1 MRPKAMAAIDV
12 RGSSHL
18 ELSDLAHGQDNGQ
31 PVYKANHGWARDE
44 AHKLCQTQQGCQRL
58 KAGGE
63 GGLQHP
69 MMVCQG
75 GLGDGGGGRPEL
87 TWNTLMTHTM

>member
-1 MRPKAMAAIDV
+1 M

-58 KAGGE
+58 KAGRRRGVATSND
-63 GGLQHP
+63 GVSKVVLV
-69 MMVCQG
+69 MVVVDDLNSPG
-75 GLGDGGGGRPEL
+75 IR
-87 TWNTLMTHTM
+87 